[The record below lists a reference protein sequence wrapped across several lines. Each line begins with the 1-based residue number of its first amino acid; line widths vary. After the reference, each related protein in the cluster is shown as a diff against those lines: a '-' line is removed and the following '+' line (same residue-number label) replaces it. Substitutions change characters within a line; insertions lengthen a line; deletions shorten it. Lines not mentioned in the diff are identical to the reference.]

1 MEKAAAGVHA
11 GYGSGRKLS
20 LGHAALALGCCCAC
34 PVVWAEGSVPAPQ
47 DVVVAQARTEPAMRI
62 EVNTST
68 LPRIDP
74 QDNGFK
80 GPRVDMTL
88 APEKQGLGVVLG
100 MGGFGAR
107 VGVQPTAL
115 AAPGPSMDLGLRWRQ
130 LVQSKQVD
138 VTAWRR
144 MSNDADAYTLI
155 QQSQQPVYGAR
166 VEMKLDGGRKS
177 GFTAASNFLGFQME
191 SGARITVKRSDGRPM
206 LYYRQSF

>member
-1 MEKAAAGVHA
+1 MLAESPAAAA
-11 GYGSGRKLS
+11 
-20 LGHAALALGCCCAC
+20 
-34 PVVWAEGSVPAPQ
+34 Q
-47 DVVVAQARTEPAMRI
+47 DVAVAQARTEPAMRI

-80 GPRVDMTL
+80 APRVDMTL
-88 APEKQGLGVVLG
+88 SPDKQGLGVVLG
-100 MGGFGAR
+100 MSGFGSR
-107 VGVQPTAL
+107 VGVQPAAL

-166 VEMKLDGGRKS
+166 VEMKIDEGRKS

-191 SGARITVKRSDGRPM
+191 SGARISVRRSDGRPM
-206 LYYRQSF
+206 VYYRQAF